1 MKRPP
6 SRSAPLA
13 TVLQRTVT
21 ALAIA
26 EADLGAVQLA
36 RKYAAAIDAE
46 AAAPVL
52 CESCESPMHV
62 PYAASLDRLGPKL
75 LAVLVELGATPGARK
90 AVRSDHEPA
99 GTGPAAGLDA
109 LRVAGDQGLDQAAAI
124 YAALEEA
131 DAGDV

>member
-13 TVLQRTVT
+13 TVLQRTVA

-26 EADLGAVQLA
+26 EADLSAVQLA

-52 CESCESPMHV
+52 CEACESPMHV

-99 GTGPAAGLDA
+99 TGPAAELDA
-109 LRVAGDQGLDQAAAI
+109 LRLAGDQGLDQAAAV
-124 YAALEEA
+124 YAAIAEA
-131 DAGDV
+131 DTTDQ